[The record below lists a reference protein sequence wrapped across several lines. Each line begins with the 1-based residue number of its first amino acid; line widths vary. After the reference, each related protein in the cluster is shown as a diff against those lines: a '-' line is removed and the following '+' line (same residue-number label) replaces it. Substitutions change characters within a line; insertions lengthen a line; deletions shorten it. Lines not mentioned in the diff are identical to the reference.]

1 MIKTVVAVVSLLP
14 GLAFAVICKTIDAEG
29 LVSYAD
35 VPAAECAQQVKLPDY
50 SRYAPRLLPDTAAE
64 AAPAEGVPRF
74 TGYQSIR
81 ITQPEAGGSVRNNQ
95 GKVPVAIAL
104 EPELQA
110 GHRVTLVVDDR
121 PLSTTFD
128 GLAIELSGVP
138 RGSHR
143 LRAAVS
149 DEAGKRLIESST
161 VDFTMRQASRLE
173 PQRQPDADGGP
184 EPGEV
189 QDDAAADSAAPQPPP
204 PAVVDTQPASTPPP
218 Q

>member
-1 MIKTVVAVVSLLP
+1 MIKIVVAVVSLLP

-35 VPAAECAQQVKLPDY
+35 VPAAECPQQVKLPDY
-50 SRYAPRLLPDTAAE
+50 SRYAPRLLPETAAE
-64 AAPAEGVPRF
+64 EAPAEAVPRF
-74 TGYQSIR
+74 TGYKSIK
-81 ITQPEAGGSVRNNQ
+81 IVSPEIGGSVRNNQ
-95 GKVPVAIAL
+95 GRVPVAIAL

-128 GLAIELSGVP
+128 GLAIELSGVQ
-138 RGSHR
+138 RGSHT

-149 DEAGKRLIESST
+149 DATGKRLIESSA

-173 PQRQPDADGGP
+173 PQRQPDADAAPGEDQDAATEDSPQP
-184 EPGEV
+184 EP
-189 QDDAAADSAAPQPPP
+189 AA
-204 PAVVDTQPASTPPP
+204 PAVVDTQPAPSPPP